1 MDTKQETF
9 VKKNKKKKKQNLKLY
24 KIGYS
29 LSMQSKIKMSEKTLE
44 RILDCATYLEF
55 LADRKLEKRKLYS
68 GIFCKN
74 RFCPICSKRKSLNDA
89 LVIKVMT
96 EYIKQEMK
104 RRYILVTLTAPN
116 VVGENLKDEI
126 TKYNKA
132 IDKLFKRHKYKK
144 AVKGYLRKLEVTYN
158 KNSETYHPHFHVL
171 ISVNSRY
178 FVDKNEYIK
187 RDEWLIDW
195 QNAME
200 DSSITQVD
208 VRRVKMANLKEIDKS
223 ILELTKYVAK
233 DSNFLLSEKVF
244 KYFYNGLRGKRMYSF
259 GGDFKIARDKFKK
272 GELDYLIPD
281 DKTEW
286 YYLIKSIWINNGYRE
301 TIEFIKDDIK
311 LDKIEK
317 ENIF

>member
-9 VKKNKKKKKQNLKLY
+9 VKKNKKKKKQNLKLHN
-24 KIGYS
+24 IGYS
-29 LSMQSKIKMSEKTLE
+29 LSIQSKIKMSEKTLE

-208 VRRVKMANLKEIDKS
+208 VRRVKMANSKEIDKS

-233 DSNFLLSEKVF
+233 DSNYLVSEEVF
-244 KYFYNGLRGKRMYSF
+244 EFFYKGLKGKRQYAF

-272 GELDYLIPD
+272 GELDYLIPE

>member
-96 EYIKQEMK
+96 EYIRQEMK

-208 VRRVKMANLKEIDKS
+208 VRRVKMNNSEETGKS
-223 ILELTKYVAK
+223 ILELTKYIAK
-233 DSNFLLSEKVF
+233 DSNYLENEEVF
-244 KYFYNGLRGKRMYSF
+244 KCFYIGLRGKRMYSF
-259 GGDFKIARDKFKK
+259 GGDFKLAKEKFKK
-272 GELDYLIPD
+272 GELDYLIPE
-281 DKTEW
+281 DKTKW
-286 YYLIKSIWINNGYRE
+286 YYLIKSIWFNNAYTE
-301 TIEFIKDDIK
+301 TIEFIENNIEFDE
-311 LDKIEK
+311 IEK

>member
-1 MDTKQETF
+1 
-9 VKKNKKKKKQNLKLY
+9 
-24 KIGYS
+24 
-29 LSMQSKIKMSEKTLE
+29 MQSKIKMSEKTLE

-74 RFCPICSKRKSLNDA
+74 RFCPICSKRKSFNDA

-158 KNSETYHPHFHVL
+158 KNSETHHPHFRVL

-208 VRRVKMANLKEIDKS
+208 NASYFFMFIIIIIIMSVFI
-223 ILELTKYVAK
+223 
-233 DSNFLLSEKVF
+233 FL
-244 KYFYNGLRGKRMYSF
+244 
-259 GGDFKIARDKFKK
+259 
-272 GELDYLIPD
+272 
-281 DKTEW
+281 W
-286 YYLIKSIWINNGYRE
+286 
-301 TIEFIKDDIK
+301 
-311 LDKIEK
+311 
-317 ENIF
+317 